1 MAVICADNDANGIG
15 QRAANAAAERFL
27 VEGRRVRVA
36 LPPVPGV
43 DFNDLLRG
51 SASARVGENSHAA

>member
-1 MAVICADNDANGIG
+1 MICADNDANGTG

-27 VEGRRVRVA
+27 VEGRVRIA

-51 SASARVGENSHAA
+51 SASAFVDENLHVA